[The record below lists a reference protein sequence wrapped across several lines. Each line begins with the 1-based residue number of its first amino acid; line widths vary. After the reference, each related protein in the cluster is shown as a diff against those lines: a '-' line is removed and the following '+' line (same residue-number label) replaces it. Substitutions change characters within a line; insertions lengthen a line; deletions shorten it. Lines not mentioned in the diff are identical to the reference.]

1 MWLVKIIGYA
11 LAAMYPVLIFFAVCV
26 FHFPLRL
33 ISLMLLVFAASVL
46 LIRREKISAA
56 PFVMGLIAVFV
67 IITNSEAV
75 LKFYPV
81 IINLLFLCTFA
92 LSLRERGGIIYTFA
106 QLGDKTIKWN
116 AHQGGIQDYC
126 RKVTYVWCMFFV
138 FNAAAACY
146 TVFLQE
152 TSVWALYNG
161 LVSYLLMGCLFAA
174 EFICRIK
181 MQKKLSKMISLSAM
195 TAESRNADDI
205 ICYAGTFS
213 DGNYKRWKDY
223 LRETAAV
230 REFINRKAVD
240 KIILHSDDFWYFIVA
255 LTAALQCKKEVYVSS
270 NYSYEFIKTL
280 IDEKTLCLFDTD
292 SEYAA
297 SISSVIAE
305 TQPVHD
311 TALPPVARDAHVYL
325 FTSGS
330 TGEPKGVLHEI
341 NELEDDNDSIGER
354 WRGDFQ
360 KRILVSSVNP
370 HHAFG
375 IVFAAIKPFLY
386 GVPFRRE
393 RITQPDDFLYL
404 GSEKY
409 IFITT
414 PSFLK
419 MSTKDPSLT
428 EAVKTVRDIAI
439 VTAGGVLY
447 RNEAQSV
454 CDCYGSFPLEIYGS
468 TETGAVGWRINRDD
482 ESEWWTPTHGVRTE
496 LGDDGCLIFYC
507 GAIHGGVF
515 HSSDLAQ
522 LRDDGKFKLLG
533 RKDSIVKIAE
543 KRVSLIEVQNRIR
556 QTGLAEDAAVF
567 ALASEKRQYLAA
579 VVVLSC
585 EGRSILEN
593 KKHAERVKL
602 FRSQLGGFLEPV
614 TIPRRW
620 RFVSELPYNGVG
632 KLQKQEMVA
641 LFDKEIE
648 E

>member
-1 MWLVKIIGYA
+1 M
-11 LAAMYPVLIFFAVCV
+11 M
-26 FHFPLRL
+26 RL
-33 ISLMLLVFAASVL
+33 SKQDRSWFN
-46 LIRREKISAA
+46 SAA
-56 PFVMGLIAVFV
+56 LGFGL
-67 IITNSEAV
+67 
-75 LKFYPV
+75 
-81 IINLLFLCTFA
+81 C
-92 LSLRERGGIIYTFA
+92 LSSLECERYTAFWSF
-106 QLGDKTIKWN
+106 GS
-116 AHQGGIQDYC
+116 
-126 RKVTYVWCMFFV
+126 R
-138 FNAAAACY
+138 
-146 TVFLQE
+146 
-152 TSVWALYNG
+152 S
-161 LVSYLLMGCLFAA
+161 
-174 EFICRIK
+174 
-181 MQKKLSKMISLSAM
+181 
-195 TAESRNADDI
+195 TAE
-205 ICYAGTFS
+205 
-213 DGNYKRWKDY
+213 
-223 LRETAAV
+223 LV
-230 REFINRKAVD
+230 V
-240 KIILHSDDFWYFIVA
+240 IVA

-567 ALASEKRQYLAA
+567 ALTSEKRQYLAA

-602 FRSQLGGFLEPV
+602 FRSQLGAFLEPV

-648 E
+648 EYLANKKLNLHLIL